1 VNCHLTETIRR
12 DIMKLTVNTFLSVDG
27 VLQGPGGPGEDTSGG
42 FDRGGWLVPYADD
55 DMGAI
60 VTTWF
65 EKADAFLLGRRTYE
79 IFAGYWPN
87 VTDPDDIVATKLNT
101 LPKYV
106 PSSTLSTGSWEN
118 TTVLSGDLADRV
130 GELKARDGGELQ
142 VHGSGALARSLY
154 EAGLI
159 DELRL
164 LVFPVCVGTGK
175 RLFGDSEPPSGF
187 TLADSRT
194 TSAGAV
200 YSVLTPTPFQTGEFG
215 IDDGSEK
222 QQ

>member
-1 VNCHLTETIRR
+1 
-12 DIMKLTVNTFLSVDG
+12 
-27 VLQGPGGPGEDTSGG
+27 
-42 FDRGGWLVPYADD
+42 
-55 DMGAI
+55 MGAI
-60 VTTWF
+60 VDSWF
-65 EKADAFLLGRRTYE
+65 KKADAFLLGRRTYE

-87 VTDPDDIVATKLNT
+87 VTNSDDIVATKLNT

-106 PSSTLSTGSWEN
+106 PSSSLSAGSWEN

-130 GELKARDGGELQ
+130 GELKAKDGDELQ

-175 RLFGDSEPPSGF
+175 RLFGDHEPPSGF
-187 TLADSRT
+187 TLVDSRT
-194 TSAGAV
+194 TAAGAV
-200 YSVLTPTPFQTGEFG
+200 YSVLTPAPFQPGELG
-215 IDDGSEK
+215 IEDATVT

>member
-1 VNCHLTETIRR
+1 
-12 DIMKLTVNTFLSVDG
+12 MKLTVNTFLSVDG

-106 PSSTLSTGSWEN
+106 PSSTLEHR
-118 TTVLSGDLADRV
+118 VLGEHDGAV
-130 GELKARDGGELQ
+130 G
-142 VHGSGALARSLY
+142 GSGRS
-154 EAGLI
+154 G
-159 DELRL
+159 R
-164 LVFPVCVGTGK
+164 
-175 RLFGDSEPPSGF
+175 
-187 TLADSRT
+187 RT
-194 TSAGAV
+194 QG
-200 YSVLTPTPFQTGEFG
+200 QRRW
-215 IDDGSEK
+215 
-222 QQ
+222 

>member
-1 VNCHLTETIRR
+1 
-12 DIMKLTVNTFLSVDG
+12 MKLTVNTFLSIDG
-27 VLQGPGGPGEDTSGG
+27 VLQGPGGHDEDTSGG
-42 FDRGGWLVPYADD
+42 FERGGWLVPYADD
-55 DMGAI
+55 DMNTI
-60 VTTWF
+60 VSSWF
-65 EKADAFLLGRRTYE
+65 EKADAFLLGRRTYQ

-87 VTDPDDIVATKLNT
+87 VTDPDDPVATKLNS

-106 PSSTLSTGSWEN
+106 PSSTLSTGSWQN
-118 TTVLSGDLADRV
+118 TTVLSGDLLDRV
-130 GELKARDGGELQ
+130 GELKAKDGDELQ

-175 RLFGDSEPPSGF
+175 RLFGDNEPPSGF
-187 TLADSRT
+187 TLVDSRT

-200 YSVLTPTPFQTGEFG
+200 YSVLSPAPFQAGDFSIE
-215 IDDGSEK
+215 DGRE
-222 QQ
+222 QQQL